1 MSTEEDKVTSTS
13 DAVAAVPGVDKG
25 ATLPFDFTAADAPF
39 DSSKANPHAKETTN
53 VPDIIADLQKTF
65 GAAILDVTL
74 YANEHT
80 VRVDKRHIVE
90 ICRHLRD
97 KLAFTFL
104 VDLAGADRFTDTDRY
119 EVIYNLVSIERGQRV
134 RLKVWTDEDDMSVPT
149 VMYVFPAAN
158 WNEREVFDMLGIRF
172 EGHEDLRRI
181 YLPEDF
187 EYHPLRKEF
196 PLLGIPGSLPL
207 PPQTPEGELNYDPF
221 AAAHGRR
228 TINSFEEPLSAE
240 KAEEE

>member
-1 MSTEEDKVTSTS
+1 MSTEEDKVT
-13 DAVAAVPGVDKG
+13 AAAGAGGNAIVDKG
-25 ATLPFDFTAADAPF
+25 ATLPFEFTAADAPLGA
-39 DSSKANPHAKETTN
+39 SRTNPHAQDTTF
-53 VPDIIADLQKTF
+53 VPDVVENLRQTF
-65 GAAILDVTL
+65 GGAILGVTL

-80 VRVDKRHIVE
+80 VRVDKAKIAE

-97 KLAFTFL
+97 KLSFTFL
-104 VDLAGADRFTDTDRY
+104 VDLGGTDRFTDTDRY
-119 EVIYNLVSIERGQRV
+119 EVFYNLVSISGGQRL
-134 RLKVWTDEDDMSVPT
+134 RLKVWTDEDDMTVPT
-149 VMYVFPAAN
+149 VMYIFPAAN

-240 KAEEE
+240 EAEEE